1 VPVDVLIDGRAFKV
15 TRELTALS
23 ITAKT
28 GQIFTQLVARPNCSV
43 IVDLQPSSCEAIY
56 STTII
61 EDTLLAVS
69 GLGGIRAAAG
79 AFGRSGFG
87 DLTIA
92 EVRQI
97 QSVVNQAGRPLEVVG
112 SAARGTRR
120 GIGTDL
126 PIGKGPGTRSDIDF
140 LAVPSSNPYFRG
152 LESQL
157 PSLDPLTGII
167 PGAGNKFI
175 GPVIR
180 FEPGVSPSFI
190 PGVGP

>member
-1 VPVDVLIDGRAFKV
+1 VLIDGRAFTV

-28 GQIFTQLVARPNCSV
+28 GQIFTQLVARPNCSISV
-43 IVDLQPSSCEAIY
+43 ELNPEACEAIY
-56 STTII
+56 PSFLIEEAALTI
-61 EDTLLAVS
+61 S
-69 GLGGIRAAAG
+69 GVGSLIRSAAG
-79 AFGRSGFG
+79 AFGRAGFG

-140 LAVPSSNPYFRG
+140 LVVPSSNPYFRG